1 MPGRD
6 SNRQAGALPMT
17 HVTPQ
22 WATPR
27 PNELRH
33 TPNELRHI
41 PMSHAAPQWATP
53 HPAEVR
59 HSPMSYATLQW
70 ATPHPTPLFQG
81 GAQTVECGDHWC
93 KWYGLALTLTRLLSY
108 SLSTTCHHTCRYQ
121 EYLNIH
127 KSVVL
132 KNVVAIRLAYKGA
145 SISWYHL
152 CWLRFIYEI
161 LKSMRRSS
169 KKKIGAV
176 RCRCNQLCLI
186 VEDIHR

>member
-1 MPGRD
+1 M
-6 SNRQAGALPMT
+6 SYAT
-17 HVTPQ
+17 TQ

-27 PNELRH
+27 PNDLDHIPMSYATPQMSYATSQWGTPHPNELRH
-33 TPNELRHI
+33 TP
-41 PMSHAAPQWATP
+41 
-53 HPAEVR
+53 
-59 HSPMSYATLQW
+59 MSYATSQW
-70 ATPHPTPLFQG
+70 ATPHPTPLFKG
-81 GAQTVECGDHWC
+81 GAQIVECGDQGC

-108 SLSTTCHHTCRYQ
+108 SEYYLQGCNHTWRYQ
-121 EYLNIH
+121 EFLNIH